1 MRKLLLVPALFIALA
16 LSGCAGFDKSVFEG
30 GLSLTAEVQNP
41 ITREQQAAVES
52 SYQVAVSAALS
63 YARLRRCG
71 VGETASVTNHCSQW
85 TSVQKLQSY
94 NRVAF
99 KAIERLRAFMDNNET
114 VSAIKAFNEATAA
127 LKSFK
132 STAAATGI

>member
-1 MRKLLLVPALFIALA
+1 MRKFLIVPALFFAIA

-52 SYQVAVSAALS
+52 SYQVAAAAALS

-71 VGETASVTNHCSQW
+71 ILERASATNLCSHW
-85 TSVQKLQSY
+85 SVVEKLRSA
-94 NRVAF
+94 NRVAY
-99 KAIERLRAFMDNNET
+99 KALVELRAFMDNNEN